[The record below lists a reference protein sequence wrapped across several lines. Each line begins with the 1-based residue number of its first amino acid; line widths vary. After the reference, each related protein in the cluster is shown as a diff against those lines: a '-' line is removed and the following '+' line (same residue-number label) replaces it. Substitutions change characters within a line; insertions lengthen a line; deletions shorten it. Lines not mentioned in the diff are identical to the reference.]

1 MPDKPPTR
9 APKAA
14 NMLSGSTISDPPP
27 DRTGDVA
34 VVING
39 LNKHFGGAPALQDLS
54 AQIRYGRLT
63 GLVGP
68 DGAGKTTLMH
78 ILTGLLVPSSGR
90 ATVAG
95 FDVVADNDAFHVATG
110 YMPQR
115 FGLYED
121 LSVLENMRL
130 YAPFRVMA
138 ADVTVSLLAPRPAVT
153 QQQKTH

>member
-68 DGAGKTTLMH
+68 DGAGKTTLMR

-95 FDVVADNDAFHVATG
+95 FRSEEHTSEL
-110 YMPQR
+110 QS
-115 FGLYED
+115 L
-121 LSVLENMRL
+121 MRIS
-130 YAPFRVMA
+130 YAVFC
-138 ADVTVSLLAPRPAVT
+138 LKK
-153 QQQKTH
+153 KTTRSAYTHY

>member
-14 NMLSGSTISDPPP
+14 NLLSGSTISDPPP

-39 LNKHFGGAPALQDLS
+39 LNTHFGGPPALQDLS

-68 DGAGKTTLMH
+68 DGARKPHLLR
-78 ILTGLLVPSSGR
+78 ILTGLSVPRRPR
-90 ATVAG
+90 APKAG
-95 FDVVADNDAFHVATG
+95 LDRGGD
-110 YMPQR
+110 Q
-115 FGLYED
+115 
-121 LSVLENMRL
+121 
-130 YAPFRVMA
+130 
-138 ADVTVSLLAPRPAVT
+138 
-153 QQQKTH
+153 

>member
-34 VVING
+34 VVIHG
-39 LNKHFGGAPALQDLS
+39 LNKHFGGAPALQDLR

-68 DGAGKTTLMH
+68 DGAGKTTQMR

-90 ATVAG
+90 APVDRKST
-95 FDVVADNDAFHVATG
+95 
-110 YMPQR
+110 
-115 FGLYED
+115 
-121 LSVLENMRL
+121 RL
-130 YAPFRVMA
+130 NSSHNF
-138 ADVTVSLLAPRPAVT
+138 VSRLP
-153 QQQKTH
+153 

>member
-1 MPDKPPTR
+1 
-9 APKAA
+9 
-14 NMLSGSTISDPPP
+14 MLSGSKISDPPP
-27 DRTGDVA
+27 DRTGVVA

-39 LNKHFGGAPALQDLS
+39 RNKHFGGAPACQDLS

-68 DGAGKTTLMH
+68 DGAGKTTLMR

-95 FDVVADNDAFHVATG
+95 FDVVADNDAIHVATG

-115 FGLYED
+115 LDRNGV
-121 LSVLENMRL
+121 VLGK
-130 YAPFRVMA
+130 
-138 ADVTVSLLAPRPAVT
+138 TVSVRVDLGGRLIIKNKTTIQNLANNT
-153 QQQKTH
+153 Q